1 MLDIFASI
9 CQYVEYY
16 PFIAFSALMLAGLNV
31 PISEDLII
39 ITGALIC
46 RGNHSMLIP
55 VFAATY
61 AGVVISDYF
70 PYMLGNYI
78 RKGTI
83 KSNFI
88 SRFFSA
94 RKIVKIHHYLDK
106 YGIFTFIVCRFIPFG
121 VRNTLFMT
129 AGLFGLRLRRF
140 ALYDTTAATISVSS
154 LFFLAYH
161 FGEAVEK
168 PFQAV
173 GIVLFVLL
181 LSFLTFVVVNIIRKI
196 LKKREQ
202 GTGNREPNPEP

>member
-1 MLDIFASI
+1 MNDIFARV

-16 PFIAFSALMLAGLNV
+16 PFVAFGALMLAGLSV

-46 RGNHSMLIP
+46 QEKPSMLIP
-55 VFAATY
+55 IFAATY

-70 PYMLGNYI
+70 PYLLGKYI
-78 RKGTI
+78 RKGTV

-88 SRFFSA
+88 TRFFSPK
-94 RKIVKIHHYLDK
+94 KIVRIHRYLDR
-106 YGIFTFIVCRFIPFG
+106 YGIFAFIVGRFIPFG
-121 VRNTLFMT
+121 VRNTMFLT
-129 AGLFGLRLRRF
+129 SGLFGVRLRRF
-140 ALYDTTAATISVSS
+140 ALYDTTAATISVST

-161 FGEAVEK
+161 FGESVEK

-181 LSFLTFVVVNIIRKI
+181 LSLLTFVVIRIVRKI
-196 LKKREQ
+196 LKRRES
-202 GTGNREPNPEP
+202 GVGSRE